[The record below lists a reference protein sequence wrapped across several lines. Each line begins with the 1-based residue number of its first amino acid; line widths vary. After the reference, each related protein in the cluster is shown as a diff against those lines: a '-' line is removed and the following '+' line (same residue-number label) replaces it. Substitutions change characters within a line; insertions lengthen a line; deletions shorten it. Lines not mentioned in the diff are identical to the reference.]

1 MKSPVRALSRDT
13 LKRGI
18 FMTTRSNLVYALVFL
33 CAPLGLYAS
42 CAEATIYDQLVDGG
56 SNTDSDGGTVN
67 PSLSTWTAKVA
78 DPFEF
83 PSETSIVA
91 DKDRRWKRDP
101 HYVTANGT
109 NYLFIAGGDS
119 STTAERWSLS
129 YYKDA
134 AVPTKSSTWT
144 MMFDGPT
151 STSWDKLDVMA
162 PFASYRQADG
172 WTIYYAANGDS
183 TKPDYVLQIGRAT
196 SSDLKSFSRASQ
208 PVIGTP
214 NFTAG
219 SPDSSR
225 PDAYGATDPWIL
237 VDGSNVYM
245 YYAGLDCGS
254 GTCKFQIL
262 RSKSNDG
269 GTSFPP
275 GEVVLSGRSGVPEE
289 AGGVAGPSIILR
301 NGQYTMAYTSVKD
314 IPTKDRKSI
323 RNALATG
330 TVGVAVSSDG
340 KTFQIGTKSGA
351 ALVPQ
356 LAGFSSFRSEGAFS
370 PTLYLDG
377 NTVRGFVSGLKND
390 VNGVYYGIGSVE
402 LTEVKP

>member
-1 MKSPVRALSRDT
+1 
-13 LKRGI
+13 
-18 FMTTRSNLVYALVFL
+18 MTTRSKLLYALVFL
-33 CAPLGLYAS
+33 CTPATIGLYAD
-42 CAEATIYDQLVDGG
+42 CAQPVIYDQQ
-56 SNTDSDGGTVN
+56 TDGGTNTDTDGGTIN

-83 PSETSIVA
+83 PSETSIIA
-91 DKDRRWKRDP
+91 EKDRRWKRDP
-101 HYVTANGT
+101 HYLTVTGN
-109 NYLFIAGGDS
+109 NYLFIAGSDS
-119 STTAERWSLS
+119 TTTAERWSLS
-129 YYKDA
+129 YYKDS
-134 AVPTKSSTWT
+134 AVPTARSPW
-144 MMFDGPT
+144 MFMFDGPT
-151 STSWDKLDVMA
+151 STGWEKLDIMA

-172 WTIYYAANGDS
+172 WTVYYAANGDS

-196 SSDLKSFSRASQ
+196 SADLSKFSRATQ

-214 NFTAG
+214 NFTGAT
-219 SPDSSR
+219 PDTAR
-225 PDAYGATDPWIL
+225 PDAYGATDPWVL
-237 VDGSNVYM
+237 VDGTNVYM

-254 GTCKFQIL
+254 GSCKFQIL
-262 RSKSNDG
+262 RSKSPDG

-275 GEVVLSGRSGVPEE
+275 GEVVLSGRAGVPEE
-289 AGGVAGPSIILR
+289 AGGVAGPSVILR
-301 NGQYTMAYTSVKD
+301 NGQYTMAYTAVKD

-340 KTFQIGTKSGA
+340 KAFQIGTKSGA

-370 PTLYLDG
+370 PSLFVDG
-377 NTVRGFVSGLKND
+377 NTVRAYVSGLKND
-390 VNGVYYGIGSVE
+390 ANGTYVGIGSAE